1 MAGMEHNLSLA
12 DALSEPPPQIEEE
25 VKRDFIASLEAEKF
39 DDVIGEKV
47 GKTDYV
53 PLLDDDDPDA
63 GNQEA
68 KAKPRAENVPRER
81 PSATGP
87 AAVVENG
94 DHGLEGNRKGSPGK
108 IMDEQMPYKEF
119 LDHNDSWTVDDGNRC
134 FDSQLAFKPMDV
146 AEPFKMHREDV
157 LSDLLLLPQ
166 EMMDV
171 PTFGEYFGA
180 PKEVHGPYGTAEL
193 PEQPPLGL
201 THSPGTAF
209 DPLAFLGAE
218 PLPNP
223 SEAASARQMGP
234 PEDFWLGTQHLME
247 GQEAT
252 FFEPP
257 EPCKVPDEAERHPP
271 VVGGMDFPG
280 VLTPPEANQA
290 ASAAVSP
297 PVGGPG
303 PTMEELMGFEPSFDH
318 KLLPPKGL
326 QAGFLETAVT
336 KEQKSEVEDTTVLA
350 AGGCP
355 MLEKQEE
362 GSKFLYTSEEKDSQP
377 LLSQHPGE
385 PTAII
390 FPTQKADE
398 AQATLPFHTQEEES
412 KFPNFRAEDLDIYS
426 AQHIEKVDE
435 SKLSLTQQM
444 QEVTNQLSPAQ
455 KADGLPLSPTQKVD
469 APPLSPLQKVDGPP
483 LSPVQKAGEPP
494 LSPAQKADGPPLSP
508 LQKVDGPPLS
518 PAQKAGGPPLSPAW
532 IADGP
537 PLSPVRK
544 ADTPPLSPAQKAV
557 TPPLSPAQKAVT
569 PPLSPAWKADTPP
582 LSPAWKADGPPLSPA
597 QKADTPP
604 LSPARKADT
613 PPLSPT
619 QHAEKVGE
627 IKVPLSQFIADQEVK
642 SPSLP
647 SQPVEHLPGQ
657 EKLDEK
663 NRQPPSTPTE
673 KLKEH
678 SQPAPTPG
686 EHLPD
691 PAAESVESVLWGKTQ
706 ADSPGSFV
714 EESSFVKA
722 KEPLE
727 PHPAHPVELPR
738 EKLPPEHEGA
748 PPAQIRQ
755 ANKSSDHRRFG
766 RAKPAQMTVADAPEE
781 LLAGSPTQ
789 KSHSPRGDPF
799 YVADFGSVS
808 GTSPHSKRSQ
818 RKGPGQPFEVAE
830 GTREILQEGWDLEA
844 SAALKKK
851 KKKPKQKRG
860 QQLRVVETW
869 EDNSRKLRT
878 PLAAAEPQKALH
890 ESAKEVSWASTEI
903 PGKDT
908 LKLGKEGQLRDGQ
921 HLPPLPPTDMPGLQ
935 IEGPSRSALDT
946 KPGELSQAKS
956 AMDDSLALQPKS
968 KRGELSDELLKHHI
982 EQNKQESPTSPL
994 AQTSPGEISPFGKNV
1009 QLEPLSPKNSNIDAS
1024 AQETK
1029 SAAMQKIEVPTV
1041 EPVVASEKVA
1051 PGWQGL
1057 ERDEGLLEKPKKLE
1071 GALKN
1076 DRAGMGGVG
1085 LPAEPKMAEAT
1096 EGGSSLHRDR
1106 EGGSVASEIPK
1117 EREAKG
1123 SLSTRSEKPDFN
1135 SAKIPLVAETKLDP
1149 AKPFFAAE
1157 AIGGGPVPFTSTTE
1171 EVLGTTPPEQPAG
1184 PKKRGSDGK
1193 SKRVKHFPEPR
1204 LFPSEEKAGLS
1215 KASAAVEV
1223 EAPGEISLAAR
1234 GPEESFP
1241 TSSGAR
1247 EKPKKRSSNGKSR
1260 KAEER
1265 SSFRQPFFSS
1275 MEGSRDFLPS
1285 QQGWPDQTKQRAD
1298 YPKEGTD
1305 ILAASQ
1311 LLESAA
1317 DAVKQHSPPPVTLTE
1332 HAKGAPAGSGERV
1345 DLPPSAYPF
1354 ILEAPGKQT
1363 ECQALT
1369 ESTVQTKETGSP
1381 NQNKGLSLT
1390 GLESPPGG
1398 DPTLVLPTSKPK
1410 KRSSDGKS
1418 KKSEKS
1424 SSEQPL
1430 FLEKKSDVIKPSKKT
1445 DVAKETGSPE
1455 KSQVP
1460 ELPGATEVHVPAE
1473 KLLEKTGGN
1482 QGKSLCFEQLPT
1494 PEEKPSTAKTEELT
1508 KTKET
1513 PSSEKGQEANLEQFG
1528 EGTPKP
1534 HVALPQVPEELKIQD
1549 TERQSLQVPEVLEVK
1564 PEPSG
1569 EHHKL
1574 AKTEEVPSSDGSKEE
1589 ASQHLLKDAK
1599 PTGQVP
1605 AKLFVDETFRG
1616 EEKGKSRQDMPSL
1629 EQSVHS
1635 LGRSDTGTVLDAER
1649 KTKTKGST
1657 ASRSSK
1663 QKKDGGSD
1671 LSDQQAPLAKPEKK
1685 GSEKKSKKALI
1696 VPPQPGVAQTKEEVN
1711 EEQPCRVGGLD
1722 FTVGEAEVVDE
1733 NRNIKG
1739 FPSGHQLH
1747 WEEDLTNVFEPAS
1760 ALDETTSESQGT
1772 RCPFLEHPSKFADVL
1787 SKEQL
1792 FLPKLLQ
1799 DPEQGDQK
1807 ILEELQENLAKLEGR
1822 EAVAEA
1828 SLLMKAGDEIR
1839 EKRKKSKRAPADRL
1853 FKPKTEKDQ
1862 VSSLIESGG
1871 INLCGKIQGSPEVVV
1886 EEKPKMAPVLVAEIE
1901 GSGSVGEASD
1911 LPMEMPTLKES
1922 GKENAILQ
1930 AITTALDGGSSE
1942 PGTLA
1947 ENRKEAE
1954 LRTSECPDSSGSKTR
1969 TDKPLEDVPVE
1980 EVGSAH
1986 KPKVSSDH
1994 LEPDDGN
2001 EAKISPIVQPASK
2014 EEAGLLGEATEP
2026 KDVQNLGLAAREQL
2040 ESISPAVADHGDQGP
2055 RETKKAGRARAPQQ
2069 MKGYMRPTKSRG
2081 LPPPP
2086 PPPSLRD
2093 AVQEQGRRRPAKSDA
2108 PVLHRQEKEE
2118 VKGVAEVAPAEDTAV
2133 LPSKDLPPSPEKKA
2147 KPSAT
2152 APAAKPATAKARPGP
2167 AGAPPAK
2174 RPAPAT
2180 PGQSKKATVPAT
2192 GPSAAATPKR
2202 PATSVSRPSSLTPR
2216 EVKPKGP
2223 DVKSPEKRV
2232 SPSKPP
2238 SAATPRPSVKTSP
2251 ATPRPSVLAT
2261 SGTSPSPR
2269 STAASPP
2276 KKPSTIK
2283 TEVKAADARK
2293 TTAKSPTADPSRPK
2307 SAPASTTPSPA
2318 PPGTA
2323 ASRPKAKPATPKPLG
2338 TASTTVDS
2346 KKASAALKAVPK
2358 TSPVPKPP
2366 RPPTSV
2372 SVPDLKNVR
2381 SKIGS
2386 TDNIK
2391 HQPGG
2396 GKAKVERKAES
2407 AGAARKPELNAVSK
2421 MTTSKT
2427 AVSKEG
2433 AQKLPNG
2440 KVQIVSKKA
2449 NYSHVQSKCGSK
2461 DNIKHVPGGG
2471 NVPNAP
2477 KPASGSHS
2485 QPSTAPRPSPG
2496 STNVQILNKKIDL
2509 SKVSSKCGS
2518 KTNIKHKPGG
2528 GDIKIENQKLNF
2540 KEKAQAKVG
2549 SLDNVGHVPAG
2560 GTVKTEGGEE
2570 AAPENGAAATVPP
2583 SGSSAP
2589 QENGA
2594 GPTVPPQGN
2603 GDQREIQCFNTHI
2616 QETN

>member
-12 DALSEPPPQIEEE
+12 DALTEPPPQIEEE

-81 PSATGP
+81 PLATGP

-94 DHGLEGNRKGSPGK
+94 DHGLEGSRKGSPGK

-119 LDHNDSWTVDDGNRC
+119 LDHNDSWMVDDGNRC

-146 AEPFKMHREDV
+146 AEPFTMHREDV

-171 PTFGEYFGA
+171 PPFGEYFGA

-201 THSPGTAF
+201 THSPGAAF

-223 SEAASARQMGP
+223 SEAGSARQMGP

-247 GQEAT
+247 GQQAT

-303 PTMEELMGFEPSFDH
+303 LTMEELMGFEPSFDH
-318 KLLPPKGL
+318 KLLPPKGP

-336 KEQKSEVEDTTVLA
+336 KEQKSEGEDTTVLA

-355 MLEKQEE
+355 ILEKQEE

-398 AQATLPFHTQEEES
+398 AQASLPFHTQEEES

-469 APPLSPLQKVDGPP
+469 APPLSPLQKVDRSP
-483 LSPVQKAGEPP
+483 LSPVQKADGAP
-494 LSPAQKADGPPLSP
+494 LSPAQKAG
-508 LQKVDGPPLS
+508 GPPLS
-518 PAQKAGGPPLSPAW
+518 PAQKAGGPPLSPAQKAGGPPLSPAQKGDGPPLSPAW

-557 TPPLSPAQKAVT
+557 TPPLSPA
-569 PPLSPAWKADTPP
+569 WKADTPP
-582 LSPAWKADGPPLSPA
+582 LSPTWKADEPPLSPA
-597 QKADTPP
+597 Q
-604 LSPARKADT
+604 KADT

-727 PHPAHPVELPR
+727 PHPAHPVELPG

-878 PLAAAEPQKALH
+878 PLAAAEHQKALH
-890 ESAKEVSWASTEI
+890 ESAKEVLWASTEI

-921 HLPPLPPTDMPGLQ
+921 HLPPLPPTDMRGLQ

-946 KPGELSQAKS
+946 QPGELSQAKS

-1009 QLEPLSPKNSNIDAS
+1009 QLESLSPKNSNIDAS
-1024 AQETK
+1024 APETK
-1029 SAAMQKIEVPTV
+1029 SAAMQKIEVLTV
-1041 EPVVASEKVA
+1041 EPMVASEKVA
-1051 PGWQGL
+1051 PVWQGL
-1057 ERDEGLLEKPKKLE
+1057 ERDEGLLEKPEKLE

-1076 DRAGMGGVG
+1076 DRAGVGEVG

-1106 EGGSVASEIPK
+1106 EGGSVASEVPR

-1135 SAKIPLVAETKLDP
+1135 SAKIPLLAETKSDP
-1149 AKPFFAAE
+1149 AKPFFVAE
-1157 AIGGGPVPFTSTTE
+1157 AIGGGAVPFTSTTE
-1171 EVLGTTPPEQPAG
+1171 EVLGTTPPEQLAG

-1193 SKRVKHFPEPR
+1193 SKRAKHFPEPR
-1204 LFPSEEKAGLS
+1204 LFPSEEMAGLS

-1275 MEGSRDFLPS
+1275 VESSRDLLPS

-1332 HAKGAPAGSGERV
+1332 HAKGAPAGPGERV

-1369 ESTVQTKETGSP
+1369 ESTVQAKETGSP

-1424 SSEQPL
+1424 PSEQPL

-1460 ELPGATEVHVPAE
+1460 ELPGATKVHVPAE
-1473 KLLEKTGGN
+1473 KLLEKTGGS
-1482 QGKSLCFEQLPT
+1482 QGKSPCFEQLPT

-1513 PSSEKGQEANLEQFG
+1513 LSSEKEQEANLEQFG
-1528 EGTPKP
+1528 EGPPKP
-1534 HVALPQVPEELKIQD
+1534 HVDLPQVPEELKIQD

-1574 AKTEEVPSSDGSKEE
+1574 ARTEEVPSSDGSKEE

-1616 EEKGKSRQDMPSL
+1616 EEKGKSRQDMPSV

-1657 ASRSSK
+1657 ASRSSR
-1663 QKKDGGSD
+1663 QKKDAGSD
-1671 LSDQQAPLAKPEKK
+1671 LLDQQAPLAKPEKK

-1696 VPPQPGVAQTKEEVN
+1696 VPPQPVVAQTKEEVN
-1711 EEQPCRVGGLD
+1711 KEQPCRAGGLD

-1733 NRNIKG
+1733 NRNIKD
-1739 FPSGHQLH
+1739 FPSGHQLR
-1747 WEEDLTNVFEPAS
+1747 WEEDLTDVFEPAS
-1760 ALDETTSESQGT
+1760 TLDETASESQGT
-1772 RCPFLEHPSKFADVL
+1772 RCPFLEHPSKFADAL
-1787 SKEQL
+1787 SKEQP

-1807 ILEELQENLAKLEGR
+1807 ILEELQENLARLEGR

-1871 INLCGKIQGSPEVVV
+1871 INLCGKMQGSPEVVV

-1911 LPMEMPTLKES
+1911 FPMEMPTLKES

-1930 AITTALDGGSSE
+1930 AITTALDGASSE

-1969 TDKPLEDVPVE
+1969 TDKPPEDVPVE
-1980 EVGSAH
+1980 EVSSAH

-2001 EAKISPIVQPASK
+2001 EAKISPLVQPASK

-2026 KDVQNLGLAAREQL
+2026 KDVQNLGLAAGEQL

-2055 RETKKAGRARAPQQ
+2055 RETKKAGRARAAQQ

-2086 PPPSLRD
+2086 PPLRD

-2118 VKGVAEVAPAEDTAV
+2118 VKAAAEVAPADDVAV
-2133 LPSKDLPPSPEKKA
+2133 LPSKDLPLSPEKKA
-2147 KPSAT
+2147 KGT
-2152 APAAKPATAKARPGP
+2152 
-2167 AGAPPAK
+2167 
-2174 RPAPAT
+2174 
-2180 PGQSKKATVPAT
+2180 
-2192 GPSAAATPKR
+2192 
-2202 PATSVSRPSSLTPR
+2202 
-2216 EVKPKGP
+2216 

-2238 SAATPRPSVKTSP
+2238 SATTPRPSVKTSP
-2251 ATPRPSVLAT
+2251 ATPRPSALAT

-2283 TEVKAADARK
+2283 TEVKAADAKK

-2346 KKASAALKAVPK
+2346 KKASAAVKAVPK

-2396 GKAKVERKAES
+2396 GRAKVERKAES

>member
-738 EKLPPEHEGA
+738 EKLPPEHE
-748 PPAQIRQ
+748 
-755 ANKSSDHRRFG
+755 
-766 RAKPAQMTVADAPEE
+766 
-781 LLAGSPTQ
+781 
-789 KSHSPRGDPF
+789 
-799 YVADFGSVS
+799 
-808 GTSPHSKRSQ
+808 
-818 RKGPGQPFEVAE
+818 
-830 GTREILQEGWDLEA
+830 
-844 SAALKKK
+844 
-851 KKKPKQKRG
+851 
-860 QQLRVVETW
+860 
-869 EDNSRKLRT
+869 
-878 PLAAAEPQKALH
+878 
-890 ESAKEVSWASTEI
+890 
-903 PGKDT
+903 
-908 LKLGKEGQLRDGQ
+908 
-921 HLPPLPPTDMPGLQ
+921 
-935 IEGPSRSALDT
+935 
-946 KPGELSQAKS
+946 
-956 AMDDSLALQPKS
+956 
-968 KRGELSDELLKHHI
+968 
-982 EQNKQESPTSPL
+982 
-994 AQTSPGEISPFGKNV
+994 
-1009 QLEPLSPKNSNIDAS
+1009 
-1024 AQETK
+1024 
-1029 SAAMQKIEVPTV
+1029 
-1041 EPVVASEKVA
+1041 
-1051 PGWQGL
+1051 
-1057 ERDEGLLEKPKKLE
+1057 
-1071 GALKN
+1071 
-1076 DRAGMGGVG
+1076 
-1085 LPAEPKMAEAT
+1085 
-1096 EGGSSLHRDR
+1096 
-1106 EGGSVASEIPK
+1106 
-1117 EREAKG
+1117 
-1123 SLSTRSEKPDFN
+1123 
-1135 SAKIPLVAETKLDP
+1135 
-1149 AKPFFAAE
+1149 
-1157 AIGGGPVPFTSTTE
+1157 
-1171 EVLGTTPPEQPAG
+1171 
-1184 PKKRGSDGK
+1184 
-1193 SKRVKHFPEPR
+1193 
-1204 LFPSEEKAGLS
+1204 
-1215 KASAAVEV
+1215 
-1223 EAPGEISLAAR
+1223 
-1234 GPEESFP
+1234 
-1241 TSSGAR
+1241 
-1247 EKPKKRSSNGKSR
+1247 
-1260 KAEER
+1260 
-1265 SSFRQPFFSS
+1265 
-1275 MEGSRDFLPS
+1275 
-1285 QQGWPDQTKQRAD
+1285 
-1298 YPKEGTD
+1298 
-1305 ILAASQ
+1305 
-1311 LLESAA
+1311 
-1317 DAVKQHSPPPVTLTE
+1317 
-1332 HAKGAPAGSGERV
+1332 
-1345 DLPPSAYPF
+1345 
-1354 ILEAPGKQT
+1354 
-1363 ECQALT
+1363 
-1369 ESTVQTKETGSP
+1369 
-1381 NQNKGLSLT
+1381 
-1390 GLESPPGG
+1390 
-1398 DPTLVLPTSKPK
+1398 
-1410 KRSSDGKS
+1410 
-1418 KKSEKS
+1418 
-1424 SSEQPL
+1424 
-1430 FLEKKSDVIKPSKKT
+1430 
-1445 DVAKETGSPE
+1445 
-1455 KSQVP
+1455 
-1460 ELPGATEVHVPAE
+1460 
-1473 KLLEKTGGN
+1473 
-1482 QGKSLCFEQLPT
+1482 
-1494 PEEKPSTAKTEELT
+1494 
-1508 KTKET
+1508 
-1513 PSSEKGQEANLEQFG
+1513 
-1528 EGTPKP
+1528 
-1534 HVALPQVPEELKIQD
+1534 
-1549 TERQSLQVPEVLEVK
+1549 
-1564 PEPSG
+1564 
-1569 EHHKL
+1569 
-1574 AKTEEVPSSDGSKEE
+1574 
-1589 ASQHLLKDAK
+1589 
-1599 PTGQVP
+1599 
-1605 AKLFVDETFRG
+1605 
-1616 EEKGKSRQDMPSL
+1616 
-1629 EQSVHS
+1629 
-1635 LGRSDTGTVLDAER
+1635 
-1649 KTKTKGST
+1649 
-1657 ASRSSK
+1657 
-1663 QKKDGGSD
+1663 
-1671 LSDQQAPLAKPEKK
+1671 
-1685 GSEKKSKKALI
+1685 
-1696 VPPQPGVAQTKEEVN
+1696 
-1711 EEQPCRVGGLD
+1711 
-1722 FTVGEAEVVDE
+1722 
-1733 NRNIKG
+1733 
-1739 FPSGHQLH
+1739 
-1747 WEEDLTNVFEPAS
+1747 
-1760 ALDETTSESQGT
+1760 
-1772 RCPFLEHPSKFADVL
+1772 
-1787 SKEQL
+1787 
-1792 FLPKLLQ
+1792 
-1799 DPEQGDQK
+1799 
-1807 ILEELQENLAKLEGR
+1807 
-1822 EAVAEA
+1822 
-1828 SLLMKAGDEIR
+1828 
-1839 EKRKKSKRAPADRL
+1839 
-1853 FKPKTEKDQ
+1853 
-1862 VSSLIESGG
+1862 
-1871 INLCGKIQGSPEVVV
+1871 
-1886 EEKPKMAPVLVAEIE
+1886 
-1901 GSGSVGEASD
+1901 
-1911 LPMEMPTLKES
+1911 
-1922 GKENAILQ
+1922 
-1930 AITTALDGGSSE
+1930 
-1942 PGTLA
+1942 
-1947 ENRKEAE
+1947 
-1954 LRTSECPDSSGSKTR
+1954 
-1969 TDKPLEDVPVE
+1969 
-1980 EVGSAH
+1980 
-1986 KPKVSSDH
+1986 
-1994 LEPDDGN
+1994 
-2001 EAKISPIVQPASK
+2001 
-2014 EEAGLLGEATEP
+2014 
-2026 KDVQNLGLAAREQL
+2026 
-2040 ESISPAVADHGDQGP
+2040 
-2055 RETKKAGRARAPQQ
+2055 
-2069 MKGYMRPTKSRG
+2069 
-2081 LPPPP
+2081 
-2086 PPPSLRD
+2086 
-2093 AVQEQGRRRPAKSDA
+2093 
-2108 PVLHRQEKEE
+2108 EE

-2616 QETN
+2616 QETSI

>member
-1922 GKENAILQ
+1922 
-1930 AITTALDGGSSE
+1930 
-1942 PGTLA
+1942 
-1947 ENRKEAE
+1947 
-1954 LRTSECPDSSGSKTR
+1954 
-1969 TDKPLEDVPVE
+1969 
-1980 EVGSAH
+1980 
-1986 KPKVSSDH
+1986 
-1994 LEPDDGN
+1994 
-2001 EAKISPIVQPASK
+2001 
-2014 EEAGLLGEATEP
+2014 
-2026 KDVQNLGLAAREQL
+2026 
-2040 ESISPAVADHGDQGP
+2040 
-2055 RETKKAGRARAPQQ
+2055 
-2069 MKGYMRPTKSRG
+2069 
-2081 LPPPP
+2081 
-2086 PPPSLRD
+2086 
-2093 AVQEQGRRRPAKSDA
+2093 
-2108 PVLHRQEKEE
+2108 EE

-2616 QETN
+2616 QETSI